1 MWDWERASV
10 PFQPIYRR
18 RLWRRR
24 LLVFCSALAIV
35 VPYLLIHH
43 QRETTPVGARVFD
56 DVTTAISMRY
66 FDWSY
71 HGLDWNALTRQYR
84 PLVAAAPTV
93 ERRYALMRQM
103 LRRLGDSHT
112 LVYSPSQ
119 LKPPDP
125 LPRHGIFG
133 MTAGRAGDPSSIVDW
148 KSLSRDVGY
157 LRLGSFP
164 NAIEPVLGWAMAD
177 VGRKSKLILD
187 LRGNPG
193 GLVDSVDSAA
203 GVFLPAGT
211 LISTGLRRYHFF
223 GPQRFVASDSV
234 GARYNGRL
242 VVLVDRGSRSGAE
255 SLARALQYYHRAT
268 IVGTRTA
275 GKVLGVDLEIN
286 LADGGMLR
294 VATLDMRAP
303 DGRRLEGRGVTPD
316 VFVAASRRRDAQ
328 LDRAFQLLQ
337 MSRPLWSASRDSAGS
352 FSSRETLSGSTHGT
366 KSTSGSGSRPAR
378 VRNFT
383 GATPRMDR
391 RARRLGR
398 SSTRAV
404 IISIPAAQASC

>member
-24 LLVFCSALAIV
+24 LLVLCSALAIV
-35 VPYLLIHH
+35 VPYLFIHH

-71 HGLDWNALTRQYR
+71 HGLDWNALTRWYR

-112 LVYSPSQ
+112 LVYSPSE
-119 LKPPDP
+119 LRRPDP

-177 VGRKSKLILD
+177 VGRKPKLILD

-337 MSRPLWSASRDSAGS
+337 M
-352 FSSRETLSGSTHGT
+352 
-366 KSTSGSGSRPAR
+366 
-378 VRNFT
+378 
-383 GATPRMDR
+383 
-391 RARRLGR
+391 
-398 SSTRAV
+398 
-404 IISIPAAQASC
+404 